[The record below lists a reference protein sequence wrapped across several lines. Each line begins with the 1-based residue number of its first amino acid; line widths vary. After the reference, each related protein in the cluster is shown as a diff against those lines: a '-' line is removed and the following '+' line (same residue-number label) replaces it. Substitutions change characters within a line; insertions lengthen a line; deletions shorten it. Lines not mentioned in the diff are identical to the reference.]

1 MKAMETKNTK
11 TDEDDDTK
19 ETDPIRSYL
28 NFEGPEER
36 QKILQEAAL
45 EGLAR

>member
-1 MKAMETKNTK
+1 MKAMETPKTK

-36 QKILQEAAL
+36 QQKIQEAAL